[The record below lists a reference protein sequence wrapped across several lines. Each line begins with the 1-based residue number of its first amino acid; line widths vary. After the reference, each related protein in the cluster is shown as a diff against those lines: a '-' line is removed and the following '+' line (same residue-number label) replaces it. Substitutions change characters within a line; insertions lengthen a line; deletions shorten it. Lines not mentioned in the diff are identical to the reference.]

1 MRQGKRTML
10 LLAAAIALCPQQAGA
25 ATELAAPPIEDS
37 AVTGWT
43 NAAEARPTGATATP
57 HAPAVPAAQR
67 PGQSI
72 PLDLNDMAAQAKIPR
87 VAPAAPLQDKP
98 TAALPLIDWLRADT
112 AMNLIRWLVILAIA
126 TLAGAGL
133 RRRHASSNA

>member
-1 MRQGKRTML
+1 MRQEKRTML

-43 NAAEARPTGATATP
+43 NAAEARPAGATATP
-57 HAPAVPAAQR
+57 HVPAAPARR

-72 PLDLNDMAAQAKIPR
+72 PLDLNDMAAQARIPR
-87 VAPAAPLQDKP
+87 VAPAAPLQDKS